1 MKIRRLISS
10 LATGV
15 LATSILVACS
25 SNKQADNEVSETKTS
40 QTTEMTSKEEVASF
54 DPSEYLTIDTS
65 KLNDYKVSDMVIDV
79 AGTYSGVVANN
90 WSTTEYQVRI
100 NEDGTYMILSRGLF
114 LRDENTIFEKADPR
128 PYLDSKNTVQYKQL
142 ETTINDKLYEFSDF
156 NLERGVVIEKYSQ
169 LYFAPLDSHKI
180 FPYLDQNGELD
191 LSKGILVDGNSL
203 GMNDRVVDTTS
214 DYQKFLETNFNYS
227 KTLTQPSEFFV
238 IDSRKLT
245 IDNVEVPKSS
255 DVDSFLKTDLTK
267 SLDSEKVLKQIESS
281 NDVLQFARSKV
292 PIDTYTITALTDFSD
307 VYLSDGQKV
316 EAEYAITLKDEKHT
330 MSIYDETEIYAYYN
344 GTIYYGKEQNGKF
357 ILDSAI

>member
-1 MKIRRLISS
+1 MKTKKLFSMFT
-10 LATGV
+10 TGILV
-15 LATSILVACS
+15 TTLLVACS
-25 SNKQADNEVSETKTS
+25 SNQKADKSTPEAKMN
-40 QTTEMTSKEEVASF
+40 QTTEMTSKNEVASF
-54 DPSEYLTIDTS
+54 DPAEYLTIDTS
-65 KLNDYKVSDMVIDV
+65 KLNDYKVSEMVKEV
-79 AGTYSGVVANN
+79 VGTYSGVVANN

-128 PYLDSKNTVQYKQL
+128 PYLDSKNIVQYKQL

-156 NLERGVVIEKYSQ
+156 NLERGVVVEKYGQ
-169 LYFAPLDSHKI
+169 LYFASLDSHKI
-180 FPYLDQNGELD
+180 FPYLDQNGEVA
-191 LSKGILVDGNSL
+191 LSKGILVDGNNL
-203 GMNDRVVDTTS
+203 GMSDRVVDTAS
-214 DYQKFLETNFNYS
+214 DYQKFLETNFDYS

-238 IDSRKLT
+238 IDSGKLT
-245 IDNVEVPKSS
+245 IDKVEVPKSS
-255 DVDSFLKTDLTK
+255 DVDSFLTTNLTK

-307 VYLSDGQKV
+307 VYLSDGQQV
-316 EAEYAITLKDEKHT
+316 EAKYAIALKDEKHT
-330 MSIYDETEIYAYYN
+330 ITIYDKTEIYAYYN